1 MLRVAVLV
9 VIILALILPGCSE
22 RDHRLLA
29 AELQALLNRS
39 VSDDGVPGAVMAV
52 ETPDGVWIGAAGKAY
67 LAIGQAMTAD
77 MQVCITSITKV
88 FTAALIMRL
97 VEENKLSL
105 DDTVEQ
111 RPLAHFR

>member
-1 MLRVAVLV
+1 
-9 VIILALILPGCSE
+9 
-22 RDHRLLA
+22 
-29 AELQALLNRS
+29 
-39 VSDDGVPGAVMAV
+39 MAV
-52 ETPDGVWIGAAGKAY
+52 ETPNGVWISAGGKAD

-88 FTAALIMRL
+88 LTAALIMRL

-111 RPLAHFR
+111 RPLAHFC

>member
-1 MLRVAVLV
+1 MLRVAVPV

-22 RDHRLLA
+22 RDHRLPA

-39 VSDDGVPGAVMAV
+39 VSDDSVPGAVMAV
-52 ETPDGVWIGAAGKAY
+52 ETLNGVWISAAGKAG
-67 LAIGQAMTAD
+67 LATGQAITAD
-77 MQVCITSITKV
+77 MQVRIASITKV
-88 FTAALIMRL
+88 FTAALIMKL